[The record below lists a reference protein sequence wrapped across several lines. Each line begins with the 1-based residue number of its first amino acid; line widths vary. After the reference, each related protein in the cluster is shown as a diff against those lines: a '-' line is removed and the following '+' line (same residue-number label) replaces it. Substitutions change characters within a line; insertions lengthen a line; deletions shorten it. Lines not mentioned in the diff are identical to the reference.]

1 MRENAE
7 SIAFYRGEEPESRY
21 IKGRFRVAFENFNRI
36 INWQGFLNLFQ
47 YLYSSVTLVM
57 PGLILAPQVLSGG
70 IEVGRVVQAAGAFA
84 AIFTAL
90 TVVVNNF
97 DTLSRFAAGISRLD
111 KFAKSLELS
120 ATEGSLDRD
129 VIQTVEDN
137 RLAMEHLTLQTPD
150 YRRTLVQ
157 DLSLEITPGESL
169 LITGASGGGKSSL
182 LRAIAGLWDSGSG
195 MIVRPPLIEMFFLP
209 QRPYMIIGTLR
220 DQILYPLN
228 NGEIT
233 DDQLQNVLNVVNLPD
248 LAARC
253 GGLDVDADWGKI
265 LSLGEQQRIAF
276 ARVLLSKP
284 RYVILDEATSA
295 LDSKNEES
303 LYQQLHDSG
312 ATLIS
317 VSHRPNVA
325 RFHTQVLEL
334 CGDGSWHITPVEDAK

>member
-1 MRENAE
+1 M
-7 SIAFYRGEEPESRY
+7 
-21 IKGRFRVAFENFNRI
+21 
-36 INWQGFLNLFQ
+36 
-47 YLYSSVTLVM
+47 
-57 PGLILAPQVLSGG
+57 
-70 IEVGRVVQAAGAFA
+70 
-84 AIFTAL
+84 
-90 TVVVNNF
+90 
-97 DTLSRFAAGISRLD
+97 
-111 KFAKSLELS
+111 
-120 ATEGSLDRD
+120 
-129 VIQTVEDN
+129 
-137 RLAMEHLTLQTPD
+137 
-150 YRRTLVQ
+150 
-157 DLSLEITPGESL
+157 
-169 LITGASGGGKSSL
+169 
-182 LRAIAGLWDSGSG
+182 
-195 MIVRPPLIEMFFLP
+195 
-209 QRPYMIIGTLR
+209 
-220 DQILYPLN
+220 
-228 NGEIT
+228 
-233 DDQLQNVLNVVNLPD
+233 NLPD